1 MESKRNIW
9 GDLDGEMARD
19 FDDPIED
26 FAPCMHEALP
36 PARPPLSV
44 ESLPFS
50 EVDHSMPDPL
60 ATE

>member
-9 GDLDGEMARD
+9 GDLDGEMAPD

-26 FAPCMHEALP
+26 FAPCMYEDP
-36 PARPPLSV
+36 SSARPPFSV

-50 EVDHSMPDPL
+50 EVDHPMPDRP

>member
-9 GDLDGEMARD
+9 GDLKGEMAPD

-26 FAPCMHEALP
+26 FAPYMYADAP
-36 PARPPLSV
+36 SARPPFSV

-50 EVDHSMPDPL
+50 EVDLPMPDPP